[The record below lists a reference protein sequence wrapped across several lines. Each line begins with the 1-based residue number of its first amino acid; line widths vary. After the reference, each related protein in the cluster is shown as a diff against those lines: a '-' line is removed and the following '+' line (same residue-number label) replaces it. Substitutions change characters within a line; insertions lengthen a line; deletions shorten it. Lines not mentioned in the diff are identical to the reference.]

1 MTDYTTAFT
10 VTTYPVSDGAV
21 TILLDEDPVLVEEAE
36 GKRVYLPLIVRAT
49 S

>member
-1 MTDYTTAFT
+1 MTGYTTAFT

-21 TILLDEDPVLVEEAE
+21 TIILDEDPVLVEEAE
-36 GKRVYLPLIVRAT
+36 SKRAYLPLIVKAT